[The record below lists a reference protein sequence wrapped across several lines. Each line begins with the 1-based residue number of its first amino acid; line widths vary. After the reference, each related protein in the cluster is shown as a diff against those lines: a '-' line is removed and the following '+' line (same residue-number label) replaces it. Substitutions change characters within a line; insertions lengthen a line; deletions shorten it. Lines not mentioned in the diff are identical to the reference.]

1 MNKRNT
7 TMNSVGPSR
16 YVALRRA
23 RRGYVMLV
31 AIILMAIL
39 TVIGA
44 TSLSVAGVDQQIAY
58 HNRKHTIMVHTA
70 MAGTDHGRNR
80 MEFLNPNGENLDT
93 AIAADTSVD
102 PGTDTESYIVTRS
115 LAETEYGGISFSADS
130 SQNLGVYWVEAIFIK
145 CGVPPPGYSTEE
157 GSRTFRSDYWN
168 LNSTSAML
176 KSDFSSQNSSEGRA
190 VSSVRKVVKGSCK
203 IR

>member
-1 MNKRNT
+1 MDRT
-7 TMNSVGPSR
+7 TSR
-16 YVALRRA
+16 LRHPISRRLRRA

-31 AIILMAIL
+31 ALILMAIL

-44 TSLSVAGVDQQIAY
+44 TSLSVAGVDQRIAY

-70 MAGTDHGRNR
+70 MAGTTHGRNR
-80 MEFLNPNGENLDT
+80 MEVTQPLTENLDSAT
-93 AIAADTSVD
+93 ARDSTVSPGADSTA
-102 PGTDTESYIVTRS
+102 YIVTRTM
-115 LAETEYGGISFSADS
+115 AENSFGGISFSTDA

-157 GSRTFRSDYWN
+157 GGRTFRSDYWN
-168 LNSTSAML
+168 LSATSAMM
-176 KSDFSSQNSSEGRA
+176 KSDFSSQNRSEGRA
-190 VSSVRKVVKGSCK
+190 VSSIRKVVRGSCK